1 MSPEGARLT
10 DRQRQVLEF
19 IDTEVRRRGYPPS
32 VREIGEAVGLSSP
45 STVHAHLAALQDKGY
60 LHRDP
65 TKPRALELSYE
76 PTSGAAVERRPVRH
90 VPLVG
95 DVAAGTGV
103 LAAENIEETLPVPED
118 LTGDGDLFMLRVRGD
133 SMIEGGIFDGD
144 YVVVR
149 SQPSAENGDIV
160 VAGIPGEEATVKTF
174 VRRRN
179 KLVLRPE
186 NSTMD
191 EMVFDPADI
200 TIYGR
205 VVTVLRR
212 L

>member
-45 STVHAHLAALQDKGY
+45 STVHAHLGALQDKGY
-60 LHRDP
+60 IHRDP
-65 TKPRALELSYE
+65 TKPRALEITYE
-76 PTSGAAVERRPVRH
+76 PSSGATVERRPVRH

-103 LAAENIEETLPVPED
+103 LAAENIEETMPVPED
-118 LTGDGDLFMLRVRGD
+118 LTGDGDLFMLKVRGD

-149 SQPSAENGDIV
+149 SQPSAENGEIV
-160 VAGIPGEEATVKTF
+160 IAGIPGEEATVKTF
-174 VRRRN
+174 MRRRN
-179 KLVLRPE
+179 KIVLRPE
-186 NSTMD
+186 NSSME
-191 EMVFDPADI
+191 EMIFDPSEI

>member
-19 IDTEVRRRGYPPS
+19 IDSEVRRKGYPPS

-45 STVHAHLAALQDKGY
+45 STVHAHLGALQDKGY
-60 LHRDP
+60 IHRDP
-65 TKPRALELSYE
+65 TKPRALELTYE
-76 PTSGAAVERRPVRH
+76 PTSGASVDRRPVRH

-103 LAAENIEETLPVPED
+103 LAAENIEETMPVPED
-118 LTGDGDLFMLRVRGD
+118 LTGDGDLFMLRVRGE
-133 SMIEGGIFDGD
+133 SMLEVGIFDGD
-144 YVVVR
+144 FVVVR
-149 SQPSAENGDIV
+149 SQPSAENGEIV
-160 VAGIPGEEATVKTF
+160 VAGIPGEEATIKTF
-174 VRRRN
+174 LRRRN
-179 KLVLRPE
+179 KIVLRPE
-186 NSTMD
+186 NSSME
-191 EMVFDPADI
+191 EMIFDPAEI

>member
-19 IDTEVRRRGYPPS
+19 IDSEVRRKGYPPS

-45 STVHAHLAALQDKGY
+45 STVHAHLGALQDKGY
-60 LHRDP
+60 IHRDP
-65 TKPRALELSYE
+65 TKPRALELTYE
-76 PTSGAAVERRPVRH
+76 PTSGATVDRRPVRH

-103 LAAENIEETLPVPED
+103 LAAENIEETMPVPED
-118 LTGDGDLFMLRVRGD
+118 LTGDGDLFMLRVRGE
-133 SMIEGGIFDGD
+133 SMLEVGIFDGD
-144 YVVVR
+144 FVVVR
-149 SQPSAENGDIV
+149 SQPSAENGEIV
-160 VAGIPGEEATVKTF
+160 VAGIPGEEATIKTF
-174 VRRRN
+174 LRRRN
-179 KLVLRPE
+179 KIVLRPE
-186 NSTMD
+186 NSSME
-191 EMVFDPADI
+191 EMIFDPAEI